1 MTDERIK
8 DRIEWVHDSLLGW
21 LKSIYGLQGL
31 HLHHDAYKNAAP
43 HLSKVNCLNHHWVN
57 LGDLMWERAELSLF
71 QSAPEQLSNWTNVR
85 EFQRDITTWV
95 KVWHDCI
102 YHPPLAKHPIRM
114 SSLLNMLISALH
126 ACTGSVEVA
135 VVDPNDELIHIWI
148 RLKNYPQSYACL
160 ISMPKLTSG
169 AF

>member
-31 HLHHDAYKNAAP
+31 HLDKEVYKSTIP
-43 HLSKVNCLNHHWVN
+43 QSGQVNRLDHHWIV
-57 LGDLMWERAELSLF
+57 LGDLTWERAELSLY
-71 QSAPEQLSNWTNVR
+71 QNAPNVSNWTNVR
-85 EFQRDITTWV
+85 EFQRDIMTWV

-102 YHPPLAKHPIRM
+102 YHPPNSRHPVRM

-135 VVDPNDELIHIWI
+135 VVDPNDELIYIWV
-148 RLKNYPQSYACL
+148 RLKNYPHAYACM
-160 ISMPKLTSG
+160 ISLPKLSSH